1 MSEKELDLAT
11 IDKAHCLEMGMTC
24 ACFNLRRAS
33 RLVTQIFDDTLRPTG
48 LKTTQFSL
56 LVAAH
61 IQRKQ
66 VLSKLAKLMGM
77 DRTTL
82 SRNLKLLEKKGL
94 VKLGRGEDRREVLV
108 SLSEKG
114 EQALAEATPLWK
126 KAQERVTGGVGQEKW
141 HAMID
146 DLRALGKSLK

>member
-1 MSEKELDLAT
+1 MSDKEIDIAT
-11 IDKAHCLEMGMTC
+11 VDKTHCLDIGMTC

-33 RLVTQIFDDTLRPTG
+33 RMVTQIFDDYLRPTG

-56 LVAAH
+56 LVAAF

-66 VLSKLAKLMGM
+66 VLSKLAKLLGM

-94 VKLGRGEDRREVLV
+94 VKLGRGDDRREVLV
-108 SLSEKG
+108 SLTEKG
-114 EQALAEATPLWK
+114 EEALTEAAPLWQ
-126 KAQERVTGGVGQEKW
+126 KAQDRVTNGVGMEKW
-141 HAMID
+141 LQMIG

>member
-1 MSEKELDLAT
+1 MAEKDTDLYT
-11 IDKAHCLEMGMTC
+11 VDKAHCLEMGLTC

-33 RLVTQIFDDTLRPTG
+33 RVVTQVFDDALRPTG

-56 LVAAH
+56 LVAAF

-108 SLSEKG
+108 SLTEKG
-114 EQALAEATPLWK
+114 EQAVAEATPLWQ
-126 KAQERVTGGVGQEKW
+126 KAQGRVTGGVGQEKW
-141 HAMID
+141 HQMIG